1 MTHICL
7 PPALPASPV
16 FIQKGH
22 SASRFR
28 LQRPRGGDRR
38 PGVLPWAAGAPAD
51 FWGGSLAWLGNVC
64 LSRASGVEFSP
75 AFRPR
80 AGSFAFLDSL
90 SLHTR
95 CRRQS
100 SHCHPPTPPFSV
112 VLRVFCIPA
121 TLFCPGCLPLDAGNW
136 GLSPGRTPQWSCTR
150 PLGDVGSQGK
160 NGGAV
165 LPRDSGQ
172 SMQGVML
179 GCPPVFPALLSV
191 HLIQGKLTASPGTCD
206 SGLSQSW

>member
-1 MTHICL
+1 MAWKCL
-7 PPALPASPV
+7 PFQGQWSRVQSCLPTQGGFLRFPGLPFPA
-16 FIQKGH
+16 
-22 SASRFR
+22 
-28 LQRPRGGDRR
+28 
-38 PGVLPWAAGAPAD
+38 
-51 FWGGSLAWLGNVC
+51 
-64 LSRASGVEFSP
+64 
-75 AFRPR
+75 
-80 AGSFAFLDSL
+80 
-90 SLHTR
+90 HTM
-95 CRRQS
+95 QEAEQPPP
-100 SHCHPPTPPFSV
+100 PPTPPFSM
-112 VLRVFCIPA
+112 VLRVFRIPA

-179 GCPPVFPALLSV
+179 GCPPVFPTLLSV
-191 HLIQGKLTASPGTCD
+191 HLIQGKLTASPGTRD